1 MNDLEDLV
9 EQVLLWLRILYKFGS
24 QTIHRPSKRNLG
36 GSFYKQKKS
45 LGIMTRAVTI
55 AELGD
60 QNVFTV
66 DGTNN
71 RVGIGSTQPTVK
83 LDVGGVV
90 VATAFTGDGTGLTGV
105 ASTDNII
112 TGTAATFTGG
122 VTVSGGTTISGASNV
137 NVTGVIT
144 ATKFVGDGSE
154 LTGVSGFA
162 TALSSDTT
170 SILSSIFKTP
180 RTLTV
185 GTGVSVTVASDTASG
200 NIAFMRE
207 KDIHVGAGSTFHVGS
222 GTTLITNVLTIF

>member
-1 MNDLEDLV
+1 
-9 EQVLLWLRILYKFGS
+9 
-24 QTIHRPSKRNLG
+24 
-36 GSFYKQKKS
+36 
-45 LGIMTRAVTI
+45 MTRAVTI

-60 QNVFTV
+60 QSTFTI
-66 DGTNN
+66 DGNN
-71 RVGIGSTQPTVK
+71 QRVGIASANPTVT

-122 VTVSGGTTISGASNV
+122 VTVSGASNV

-162 TALSSDTT
+162 TALSADTT
-170 SILSSIFKTP
+170 SILNSVFKTP
-180 RTLTV
+180 RELTV
-185 GTGVSVTVASDTASG
+185 GTGVSVTVESDAASG

-207 KDIHVGAGSTFHVGS
+207 SSIHVGSGSTFHVGS
-222 GTTLITNVLTIF
+222 GTTLLTNILSVF